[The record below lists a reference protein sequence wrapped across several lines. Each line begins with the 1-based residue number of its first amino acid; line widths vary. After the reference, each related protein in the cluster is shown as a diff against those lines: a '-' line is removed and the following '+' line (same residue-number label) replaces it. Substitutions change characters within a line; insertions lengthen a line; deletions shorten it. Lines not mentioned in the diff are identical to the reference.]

1 MVNDLSTENQIKG
14 VRRPECANCYL
25 TTEIES
31 NNESGLS
38 EQPPQR
44 TEVTLPRETLDAFG
58 EDELRAR
65 VFYEKY
71 ALRDE
76 SGKQVETVP
85 KQLWRRVAS
94 ELASVEVNESKK
106 GEWTDK
112 FYWLLDDFK
121 FVPGGRIMF
130 GAGQSRRSTLLNC
143 YFFKIREDSIEAIF
157 DWCKEAARTYS
168 FGGGVGTDISVLR
181 PRGTPVNNSAIVSSG
196 SVSFM
201 ELLSTTTGTIGQAG
215 RRGALMITLRVD
227 HPDIFDFINV
237 KKDLKK
243 VNYANISVK
252 VTDEFMEAV
261 ESDGEFTLRFK
272 NEKASME
279 KKVRARE
286 VWNSL
291 VKAAWQS
298 DEPGLIFWDTIKRD
312 STTEYNGMAVEGV
325 NPCSEQTL
333 ENYGCCCLGSINL
346 SAFVKDSFTD
356 RASVDWAG
364 LTKAAQYA
372 TRFLDN
378 VLDYNADKHPLP
390 QQKKA
395 SLWSRRVGV
404 GTTGLGDMLIK
415 LGRKYDEEPTVEFVD
430 KLFERI
436 TNVIYD
442 YSAELAKEKGPA
454 PAFEA
459 EKHLAQPFVKRLDA
473 GVRDKIRAQGI
484 RNSALTTVPP
494 VGSGSIFVGSSSG
507 VEPVFALYYTRRSKS
522 LSEGEFKVWHPL
534 VKEYMRVFRVTDED
548 TLPGY
553 FVTAH
558 QIKPEMRVRMQAAI
572 QKHIDTAISSTVNLP
587 QETSTE
593 EVEKVYFLAWKLGCK
608 GITIYREGSR
618 EGILETTNVDK
629 KEAGAA
635 PREEPRQEAAGAF
648 ERPKVMVGRTLKLKL
663 PQGGLYVTANS
674 DEVGTLKEVF
684 VTLGKL
690 GGDEKADAEAIG
702 RLISLY
708 LKHGGEIQSVV
719 NMLKGIRGKYVSWD
733 EGVQLLSIPDAVA
746 KALEVLTAGK
756 VKKEAATPLT
766 QGGTCPDC
774 HENALIF
781 EGGCYKCTSCG
792 YSKCE

>member
-1 MVNDLSTENQIKG
+1 M
-14 VRRPECANCYL
+14 
-25 TTEIES
+25 TTEIENS
-31 NNESGLS
+31 RGGVA
-38 EQPPQR
+38 EQSLR
-44 TEVTLPRETLDAFG
+44 KTAEVALPKDTLEAFG
-58 EDELRAR
+58 GDELRAR

-85 KQLWRRVAS
+85 RQLWLRVAR
-94 ELASVEVNESKK
+94 ELASVELNEAKRS
-106 GEWTDK
+106 EWTDK
-112 FYWLLDDFK
+112 FYWLLDEFK

-143 YFFKIREDSIEAIF
+143 YFFKIKEDSIEGIF

-168 FGGGVGTDISVLR
+168 LGGGVGTDISVLR
-181 PRGTPVNNSAIVSSG
+181 PKGSSVNNSAIISSG

-227 HPDIFDFINV
+227 HPDILDFINV

-252 VTDEFMEAV
+252 ITDEFMKAV
-261 ESDGEFTLRFK
+261 EADGKFTLRFH
-272 NEKASME
+272 NEKA
-279 KKVRARE
+279 KVEREVSARE
-286 VWNSL
+286 VWNQL

-298 DEPGLIFWDTIKRD
+298 DEPGLIFWDTVKRD

-346 SAFVKDSFTD
+346 SAFVNEAFTD
-356 RASVDWAG
+356 RASIDWGG

-390 QQKKA
+390 QQRKA

-415 LGRKYDEEPTVEFVD
+415 LGMKYDEEGTIEFVD

-436 TNVIYD
+436 TNIIYD
-442 YSAELAKEKGPA
+442 YSTDLSKEKGPA

-459 EKHLAQPFVKRLDA
+459 KKHLAQPFVKRLDSK
-473 GVRDKIRAQGI
+473 VRDKIKSQGI

-534 VKEYMRVFRVTDED
+534 VKEYMRVFRVTDENA
-548 TLPGY
+548 LPSY

-558 QIKPEMRVRMQAAI
+558 QIKPEMRVKMQAAI

-587 QETSTE
+587 QDISTD
-593 EVEKVYFLAWKLGCK
+593 EVENIYLLAWKLGCK
-608 GITIYREGSR
+608 GITVYREGSR
-618 EGILETTNVDK
+618 EGILETANLEKK
-629 KEAGAA
+629 KEEGAV
-635 PREEPRQEAAGAF
+635 RVEPTIEASASF
-648 ERPKVMVGRTLKLKL
+648 ERPKVMTGRTLKLKL

-674 DEVGTLKEVF
+674 DEGGKLKEVF

-708 LKHGGEIQSVV
+708 LQHGGDIASVV
-719 NMLKGIRGKYVSWD
+719 RMLKGIRGKYVAWE

-756 VKKEAATPLT
+756 VKKESATPLV

-774 HENALIF
+774 NENAIIF
-781 EGGCYKCTSCG
+781 ESGCYKCTNCG